1 MKKIAIIG
9 QGYVGLPLAIE
20 FGKLRPV
27 IGYDSNKNRIQE
39 LKENY
44 DSNHEISKKEF
55 ENAVNL
61 KFSLDEN
68 ELTDC
73 DIYIVTV
80 PTPINKNNRP
90 DLTPLKEAAK
100 ILGSH
105 IKFGD
110 IIIFESTVY
119 PGVTEEEC
127 VPVLEKF
134 SGLKFN
140 KDFYLGYSPERINPG
155 DKINTL
161 DKIIKI
167 TSGSTPEIAT
177 EVDNLYKSIIKA
189 GTFKASSIKIAEAAK
204 VIENV
209 QRDVN
214 IALVN
219 ELYQIFTKLNID
231 TNEVIEAASTKWNFM
246 KLFPGMVGGHCIS
259 VDPYYLLHKSKESG
273 YIPDLMQTARQINNN
288 MPNFIAN
295 NFLQKLIAEGINPQN
310 LKVAMLGFAFKEN
323 CSDIRNT
330 KAFELFSD
338 LKKLGMDVTVYDP
351 HVNVQEVRDNFKIHI
366 EPLSKINEKIAI
378 VAVGHSEILE
388 LCENRKFE
396 FIYDFRGR
404 VK

>member
-1 MKKIAIIG
+1 M
-9 QGYVGLPLAIE
+9 
-20 FGKLRPV
+20 
-27 IGYDSNKNRIQE
+27 
-39 LKENY
+39 
-44 DSNHEISKKEF
+44 
-55 ENAVNL
+55 
-61 KFSLDEN
+61 
-68 ELTDC
+68 
-73 DIYIVTV
+73 
-80 PTPINKNNRP
+80 
-90 DLTPLKEAAK
+90 
-100 ILGSH
+100 
-105 IKFGD
+105 
-110 IIIFESTVY
+110 
-119 PGVTEEEC
+119 
-127 VPVLEKF
+127 
-134 SGLKFN
+134 
-140 KDFYLGYSPERINPG
+140 
-155 DKINTL
+155 
-161 DKIIKI
+161 
-167 TSGSTPEIAT
+167 
-177 EVDNLYKSIIKA
+177 
-189 GTFKASSIKIAEAAK
+189 
-204 VIENV
+204 

-288 MPNFIAN
+288 MPDFIAN
-295 NFLQKLIAEGINPQN
+295 NFLQKLIAGGINPQN

-330 KAFELFSD
+330 KAFELFSH

-351 HVNVQEVRDNFKIHI
+351 HVDVQEVRDNFEIHI
-366 EPLSKINEKIAI
+366 EPLSKVNEKIAI

>member
-55 ENAVNL
+55 DNAVNL

-68 ELTDC
+68 ELTEC

-80 PTPINKNNRP
+80 PTPINKSNHP
-90 DLTPLKEAAK
+90 DLTPLKEATK
-100 ILGSH
+100 MLGSH

-127 VPVLEKF
+127 LPVLEKF

-167 TSGSTPEIAT
+167 TSGSTPEIAN
-177 EVDNLYKSIIKA
+177 EVDNLYRSIIKA

-288 MPNFIAN
+288 MPDFIAN
-295 NFLQKLIAEGINPQN
+295 NFLQKLIAGGINPQN

-330 KAFELFSD
+330 KAFELFSH

-351 HVNVQEVRDNFKIHI
+351 HVDVQEVRDNFEIHI
-366 EPLSKINEKIAI
+366 EPLSKVNEKIAI